1 MKLQI
6 AILLA
11 LIYAC
16 TLNAQL
22 TVTGHIIVKNNTDS
36 IHEMTIKNMMM
47 KNSSYIPIQ
56 NNNNVFKI
64 KLSSV
69 NNGFYKLNI
78 IVRKEDSNK
87 YPFSI
92 PLYMPDS
99 IRTYNLDIQVDNEK
113 ILYGFDNDNAFL
125 AEYYNQAHTINKKVW
140 ASTSLSENPLE
151 LINQYDSILNKV
163 LIQYKPS
170 KDVELYARI
179 WNFIEKSKS
188 IKAIQF
194 MYRRDRKAIP
204 HRLDNEAKDAIIL
217 LANKYAICFNETPMF
232 FCEHLPKGMSFEEKL
247 DYTYEKIEDKN
258 LQESVAEYLLRNYIS
273 SYDYNKD
280 FSKGLSILE
289 KCIHK
294 YSLSEEYIND
304 FKKKK
309 YTIDGAP
316 FPDITFYDS
325 EGKEHTFEEFKGYY
339 VYIDIWASWCVP
351 CCKEIPHLQTLEK
364 ELKNPAVKFLSISI
378 DRNEK
383 SWKKKIDDMNLYGN
397 QWLNK
402 NNEISSRLNITAI
415 PRFLLYDKNG
425 KLMNIDAFRPSNPQ
439 TKEILEKLK

>member
-1 MKLQI
+1 MKLHI

-22 TVTGHIIVKNNTDS
+22 TVKGHITIKNNTDS
-36 IHEMTIKNMMM
+36 IHEMAIKNIMM
-47 KNSSYIPIQ
+47 KNSSYTPVP
-56 NNNNVFKI
+56 NNNHLFNI

-87 YPFSI
+87 YPFYI

-99 IRTYNLDIQVDNEK
+99 IRAYNLDIQVDNEK

-125 AEYYNQAHTINKKVW
+125 AEYYNQAHAINKEVW
-140 ASTSLSENPLE
+140 TNTPLSENSLE
-151 LINQYDSILNKV
+151 LINQYDSILNK
-163 LIQYKPS
+163 LFIQYKPS
-170 KDVELYARI
+170 KEVELYTRT

-194 MYRRDRKAIP
+194 MYRRDGKTIP
-204 HRLDNEAKDAIIL
+204 QKLDNETKDVVSL

-232 FCEHLPKGMSFEEKL
+232 FCENLPKGMSFEEKL

-258 LQESVAEYLLRNYIS
+258 LQESIAEYLLRNYIS
-273 SYDYNKD
+273 SYDYNRN

-294 YSLSEEYIND
+294 YSLSEEYISD

-309 YTIDGAP
+309 YTIDRAP
-316 FPDITFYDS
+316 FPDITFYDF
-325 EGKEHTFEEFKGYY
+325 EGKEHTFEELKGYY

-351 CCKEIPHLQTLEK
+351 CCKEIPHLQKLER

-383 SWKKKIDDMNLYGN
+383 SWKKKIEEMNLQGN
-397 QWLNK
+397 QWINK

-415 PRFLLYDKNG
+415 PRFLLYDKDG
-425 KLMNIDAFRPSNPQ
+425 KLININAFRPSNPQ

>member
-1 MKLQI
+1 MKLHI

-22 TVTGHIIVKNNTDS
+22 IVKGRITVTNNTDS
-36 IHEMTIKNMMM
+36 IQEMTIKNMMM
-47 KNSSYIPIQ
+47 KNSSYTPVL
-56 NNNNVFKI
+56 NKDNVFNI

-78 IVRKEDSNK
+78 IIRKEDSNK
-87 YPFSI
+87 YPFNI

-99 IRTYNLDIQVDNEK
+99 MRTYNLDIQVDNEK

-125 AEYYNQAHTINKKVW
+125 AAYYNEAHSISKKVW
-140 ASTSLSENPLE
+140 ASTFVSENSLE
-151 LINQYDSILNKV
+151 LISQYDSILNNLLV
-163 LIQYKPS
+163 QYKPS

-194 MYRRDRKAIP
+194 MCRRNGKTIP
-204 HRLDNEAKDAIIL
+204 QKLDNETKDAVTL
-217 LANKYAICFNETPMF
+217 LANKYAICFNETPML
-232 FCEHLPKGMSFEEKL
+232 FCENLPKGMSFEEKL
-247 DYTYEKIEDKN
+247 DYIYEKIGDKS
-258 LQESVAEYLLRNYIS
+258 LQESIAEYILRNYIS

-280 FSKGLSILE
+280 FSEGLSILE

-294 YSLSEEYIND
+294 YGLSEEYIND
-304 FKKKK
+304 FKKKI
-309 YTIDGAP
+309 YTIDKAP
-316 FPDITFYDS
+316 FPDITFYDP
-325 EGKEHTFEEFKGYY
+325 EGKTHTFEEFKGYY

-351 CCKEIPHLQTLEK
+351 CCKEIPHLQKLEK

-383 SWKKKIDDMNLYGN
+383 SWKKKIDDMNLHGN
-397 QWLNK
+397 QWISK

-415 PRFLLYDKNG
+415 PRFLLYDKDG
-425 KLMNIDAFRPSNPQ
+425 KLINIDAFRPSNPQ
-439 TKEILEKLK
+439 TKEILENLK

>member
-1 MKLQI
+1 MKLHI

-22 TVTGHIIVKNNTDS
+22 SVTGHIIVKNNTDS

-47 KNSSYIPIQ
+47 KNSSYIPVQ

-140 ASTSLSENPLE
+140 ASTSLSENSLV
-151 LINQYDSILNKV
+151 LINQYDSILNKLLV
-163 LIQYKPS
+163 QYKPS
-170 KDVELYARI
+170 KDVELYVRI

-188 IKAIQF
+188 VKAIQF
-194 MYRRDRKAIP
+194 MYRRDGKTVP
-204 HRLDNEAKDAIIL
+204 QRLDNKAKDAIIL
-217 LANKYAICFNETPMF
+217 LANKYAICFNETPML
-232 FCEHLPKGMSFEEKL
+232 FCENLPKGMSLEEKL
-247 DYTYEKIEDKN
+247 DYTYEKIEGKN
-258 LQESVAEYLLRNYIS
+258 QQESIAEYLLRNYIS

-289 KCIHK
+289 KCTHK

-304 FKKKK
+304 FKKKI
-309 YTIDGAP
+309 YTIDRAP

-351 CCKEIPHLQTLEK
+351 CCKEIPHLQKLEK
-364 ELKNPAVKFLSISI
+364 ELRNPAVKFLSISI

-383 SWKKKIDDMNLYGN
+383 SWKKKIAEMDLQGN

-415 PRFLLYDKNG
+415 PRFLLYDKDG
-425 KLMNIDAFRPSNPQ
+425 QLINIDAFRPSNPQ
-439 TKEILEKLK
+439 TKEMLEKLK

>member
-163 LIQYKPS
+163 LIA
-170 KDVELYARI
+170 E
-179 WNFIEKSKS
+179 F
-188 IKAIQF
+188 
-194 MYRRDRKAIP
+194 
-204 HRLDNEAKDAIIL
+204 
-217 LANKYAICFNETPMF
+217 
-232 FCEHLPKGMSFEEKL
+232 
-247 DYTYEKIEDKN
+247 N
-258 LQESVAEYLLRNYIS
+258 LQMQQNS
-273 SYDYNKD
+273 D
-280 FSKGLSILE
+280 
-289 KCIHK
+289 
-294 YSLSEEYIND
+294 
-304 FKKKK
+304 
-309 YTIDGAP
+309 
-316 FPDITFYDS
+316 
-325 EGKEHTFEEFKGYY
+325 
-339 VYIDIWASWCVP
+339 
-351 CCKEIPHLQTLEK
+351 
-364 ELKNPAVKFLSISI
+364 
-378 DRNEK
+378 
-383 SWKKKIDDMNLYGN
+383 
-397 QWLNK
+397 
-402 NNEISSRLNITAI
+402 
-415 PRFLLYDKNG
+415 
-425 KLMNIDAFRPSNPQ
+425 
-439 TKEILEKLK
+439 

>member
-1 MKLQI
+1 MKLHI

-22 TVTGHIIVKNNTDS
+22 TVKGHITVKNNTDS
-36 IHEMTIKNMMM
+36 IHEMAIKNIMM
-47 KNSSYIPIQ
+47 KNSSYIPVP
-56 NNNNVFKI
+56 NNNHLFNI

-78 IVRKEDSNK
+78 TVRKEDSNK
-87 YPFSI
+87 YPFYI

-99 IRTYNLDIQVDNEK
+99 IRAYNLDIQVDNEK

-125 AEYYNQAHTINKKVW
+125 AEYYNQAHAINKEVW
-140 ASTSLSENPLE
+140 TNTPLSENSLE
-151 LINQYDSILNKV
+151 LINQYDSILNK
-163 LIQYKPS
+163 LFIQYKPL
-170 KDVELYARI
+170 KEVELYTRT

-194 MYRRDRKAIP
+194 MYRRDGKTIP
-204 HRLDNEAKDAIIL
+204 QKLDNETKDVVSL

-232 FCEHLPKGMSFEEKL
+232 FCENLPKGMSFEEKL

-258 LQESVAEYLLRNYIS
+258 LQESIAEYLLRNYIS
-273 SYDYNKD
+273 SYDYNRN

-294 YSLSEEYIND
+294 YSLSEEYISD

-309 YTIDGAP
+309 YTIDRAP
-316 FPDITFYDS
+316 FPDITFYDF
-325 EGKEHTFEEFKGYY
+325 EGKEHTFEELKGYY

-351 CCKEIPHLQTLEK
+351 CCKEIPHLQKLER

-383 SWKKKIDDMNLYGN
+383 SWKKKTEEMNLQGN

-415 PRFLLYDKNG
+415 PRFLLYDKDG
-425 KLMNIDAFRPSNPQ
+425 KLININAFRPSNPQ